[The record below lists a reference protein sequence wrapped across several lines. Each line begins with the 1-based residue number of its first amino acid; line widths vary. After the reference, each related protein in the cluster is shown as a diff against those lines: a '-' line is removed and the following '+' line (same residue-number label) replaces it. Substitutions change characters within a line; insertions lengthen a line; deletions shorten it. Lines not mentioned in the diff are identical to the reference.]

1 MQRELMLLRHG
12 EAGWSNGEDDF
23 DRSLTTI
30 GQQSAAAVGRA
41 LRQYNRTPDHIIAS
55 PARRAMMTAQ
65 SVAQALDLPKLS
77 IHRAGRIYDAPSVDR
92 LLAVL
97 AELPEEAERVLL
109 IGHNPG
115 LTQLLVYLI
124 GDTSQI
130 DSDLPLPT
138 AGLARLTIGEE
149 WPLLNQ
155 RCATLNELLLP

>member
-1 MQRELMLLRHG
+1 MLLRHG
-12 EAGWSNGEDDF
+12 DADWSNGENDF
-23 DRSLTTI
+23 DRSLTAV

-41 LRQYNRTPDHIIAS
+41 LRQYNRIPDHIIAS
-55 PARRAMMTAQ
+55 SARRAMMTAQ
-65 SVAQALDLPKLS
+65 SVTQALGPPELP
-77 IHRAGRIYDAPSVDR
+77 IHRAGRIYDAPSVVR

-130 DSDLPLPT
+130 DRDLPLPT
-138 AGLARLTIGEE
+138 AGLARLTIADE